1 MHTLTKQVSVCVAT
15 WGVATGLALAASQ
28 IPDPLPRSD
37 GKPADMSKPVK
48 VFILLGQSNMLG
60 FGKING
66 GEGSLDNA
74 VKNKG
79 KYAYLVDATGAWVE
93 RKDVRFARYMSGRG
107 PLANEWMGIKGG
119 NIGPEIG
126 IGFILGTQ
134 IDAPVLILK
143 CCIGNRS
150 LGWDLLPPGSE
161 PYDGQP
167 GYRGTPQDL
176 KGNGEIPAGAGWYA
190 GKQWDDDTGDAKR
203 ALADLATHYPEAKKY
218 EVTGFFLWQGEKDGG
233 NPVHAANYEKN
244 LVAFIKALRKEFN
257 VPQAKFVCAT
267 MGEATKGSGNKVME
281 GQLAVDGKEGKYPE
295 FKGNVATVY
304 SNPLSM
310 GGGGNGHYGGNAET
324 YMNVGEAMG
333 RAMAELVAQDGPKG
347 SLMSKGG
354 KAGAAAPVP
363 ELRKAR
369 KLAAGKESEL
379 NQRLLKT
386 LVTLSEAKLLKA
398 LPIPLSVTQAKVS
411 LVSAKADK
419 TLTFRSDN
427 GKTAD
432 LKFDTLKT
440 IDYAN
445 LAILASL
452 LKPDNDVTA
461 LSGVYLECAGR
472 VEAADKK
479 YVEAGEKATQSLQAY
494 FE

>member
-1 MHTLTKQVSVCVAT
+1 
-15 WGVATGLALAASQ
+15 
-28 IPDPLPRSD
+28 
-37 GKPADMSKPVK
+37 
-48 VFILLGQSNMLG
+48 
-60 FGKING
+60 
-66 GEGSLDNA
+66 
-74 VKNKG
+74 
-79 KYAYLVDATGAWVE
+79 
-93 RKDVRFARYMSGRG
+93 
-107 PLANEWMGIKGG
+107 
-119 NIGPEIG
+119 
-126 IGFILGTQ
+126 
-134 IDAPVLILK
+134 
-143 CCIGNRS
+143 
-150 LGWDLLPPGSE
+150 
-161 PYDGQP
+161 
-167 GYRGTPQDL
+167 
-176 KGNGEIPAGAGWYA
+176 
-190 GKQWDDDTGDAKR
+190 
-203 ALADLATHYPEAKKY
+203 
-218 EVTGFFLWQGEKDGG
+218 
-233 NPVHAANYEKN
+233 
-244 LVAFIKALRKEFN
+244 
-257 VPQAKFVCAT
+257 
-267 MGEATKGSGNKVME
+267 
-281 GQLAVDGKEGKYPE
+281 
-295 FKGNVATVY
+295 
-304 SNPLSM
+304 M